1 MPSVHVSIGTGNG
14 DGKIIVCT
22 IGHKKRSAIQTHT
35 SDSTLSRLSTS
46 YLPEPRT
53 TKCVK
58 AFADRAKGLEAVQ
71 DRPIIMLDG
80 IEVFLSFQ
88 SSDIVILHDII
99 TSLFEA
105 LEPVYLDVSGFLLGN
120 LLDQN
125 YHAINHLSRKSRESR
140 AL

>member
-1 MPSVHVSIGTGNG
+1 
-14 DGKIIVCT
+14 
-22 IGHKKRSAIQTHT
+22 
-35 SDSTLSRLSTS
+35 
-46 YLPEPRT
+46 
-53 TKCVK
+53 
-58 AFADRAKGLEAVQ
+58 
-71 DRPIIMLDG
+71 MLDG

-105 LEPVYLDVSGFLLGN
+105 LEPVYLDISGFLLGN